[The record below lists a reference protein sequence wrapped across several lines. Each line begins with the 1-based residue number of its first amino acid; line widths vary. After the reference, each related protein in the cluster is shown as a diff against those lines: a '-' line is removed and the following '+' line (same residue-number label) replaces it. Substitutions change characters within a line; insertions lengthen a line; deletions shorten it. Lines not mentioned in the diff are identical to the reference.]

1 MVEREETKDR
11 ADQQFDDENFKKR
24 HDSMC
29 SLPVL
34 RRVVL
39 TTEPG
44 LLSMANAGANG
55 NGSQFFITLADQCD
69 WLK

>member
-1 MVEREETKDR
+1 MYRVDI
-11 ADQQFDDENFKKR
+11 QFDDENFKKR
-24 HDSMC
+24 HDST
-29 SLPVL
+29 SFLPVSK
-34 RRVVL
+34 RVVL
-39 TTEPG
+39 IKEPG